1 MNIVNSLVRTAKT
14 VGRALKNAAPEI
26 AVVGGTIGLV
36 TAAVIACKETPKA
49 MKVVEEHQE
58 KVETVE
64 QALENGVTSAGED
77 YTEEDAKHD
86 KTMIFVQDG
95 LQLVKVYAPA
105 VILATVSIVSIFA
118 GGRIFRKRITA
129 LTGAYALLEQN
140 FSKYRNGVIDKFGKD
155 IDRELRYGIKKELH
169 EKAETD
175 ENGNTKTEVEE
186 VETTNYDGYSDYARF
201 FDESSPYWQKNGGMN
216 LSFLVAQ
223 QSFATDKLKRDGVL
237 FLNDVY
243 TMLGIPRT
251 AQGQQVGWVYDP
263 DRTDIDSYVDFG
275 ISEVMRNKKRYQE
288 FVRDYERSLL
298 LDFNCDGSILN
309 KFVKYDRI

>member
-1 MNIVNSLVRTAKT
+1 MNIVNSLARTAKT

-275 ISEVMRNKKRYQE
+275 ISEVIRNKKRYQE